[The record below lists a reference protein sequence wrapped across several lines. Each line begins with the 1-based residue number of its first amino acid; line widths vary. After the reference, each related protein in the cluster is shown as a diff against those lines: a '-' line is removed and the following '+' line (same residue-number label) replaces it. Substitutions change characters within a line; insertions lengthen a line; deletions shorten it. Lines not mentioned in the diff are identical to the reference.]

1 MVKMSGNIGFFIFS
15 MKEKKGVFKISIPM
29 LFFFSLRL
37 KLLFEQFVFD
47 MNNICEKFGLHA
59 SGAMTFDQSDVSP
72 TGY

>member
-1 MVKMSGNIGFFIFS
+1 
-15 MKEKKGVFKISIPM
+15 M

-59 SGAMTFDQSDVSP
+59 SGAMTFDQRDISP
-72 TGY
+72 IGYWSSLAGEHKRDISTVINAKCDSAKW